1 MVAFQDKR
9 HEIRNFSLKKKK
21 KRRKIKKNF
30 YVNKFKIEKTVRN
43 ENGYKKSENFQKTC

>member
-1 MVAFQDKR
+1 MQQQKLRKQKMVAFQDKR

-21 KRRKIKKNF
+21 KKRKIKKNF

-43 ENGYKKSENFQKTC
+43 EKG